1 MALRNRLTGLYA
13 DLLANNLVDQQTII
27 QIGNT
32 VVGDQPE
39 RLYKY
44 DSGSSA
50 THNPPAVVAPT
61 NNIGRYLLKTNPYME
76 GAIALTTSG
85 SGATTYSGGTL
96 NVPTPSIP
104 STARTTSPQSMSL
117 VGTGATGTQISAT
130 NAATVRFTVS
140 TSTTST
146 IGGPAT
152 SVVVLKKCATNSV
165 TEGDWTSVAT
175 FESDQTITLAIALQ
189 SIQVVKGQL
198 TCDLDAGWYVK
209 LVNSGTGTHSEAF
222 VSGEKTIYG

>member
-44 DSGSSA
+44 DSGSIA
-50 THNPPAVVAPT
+50 TNNPPTVVAPT
-61 NNIGRYLLKTNPYME
+61 NGIGRYLLKANPYME

-85 SGATTYSGGTL
+85 SGASTYTAGAL
-96 NVPTPSIP
+96 NIPTPSIP
-104 STARTTSPQSMSL
+104 STARTTSTQSLSL
-117 VGTGATGTQISAT
+117 VGAGATGTQISAT
-130 NAATVRFTVS
+130 NASSVRLTVS

-152 SVVVLKKCATNSV
+152 SVVVLKKCATNSA
-165 TEGDWTSVAT
+165 TEGDWTSVGT
-175 FESDQTITLAIALQ
+175 LESDQTVTLAIAL
-189 SIQVVKGQL
+189 SCVQVVKGQL
-198 TCDLDAGWYVK
+198 CCDLDAGWYVK